1 MYARCFILTRS
12 KLTSVCCG
20 ALILFATQW
29 TFGQLQQPDR
39 YEINLANNEPGFR
52 VASASSEGLVL
63 HRFVRSNQ
71 DNFLEIVRLDTAFSE
86 IWKGSVPIERHMVFV
101 GGRSYDS
108 RVYFLFYSFGTH
120 SFNVIQMNQDNGQY
134 RQHSINSFIRFSAT
148 EFRVTKQAIL
158 IGGYFNRVPL
168 VLYFDLQTR
177 QSRIL
182 PGLLNEDGEL
192 TQIKVFDDGTFQV
205 LISGRNYKKQKTI
218 WIKNYQ
224 PDGSLLENYALEP
237 EDNVGLIF
245 GRSTRSV
252 NDMQILSG
260 VYGHRN
266 SEYSR
271 GLFITSIDPTGLQQ
285 MKYYKFGDLQ
295 NFFNYMKAKRSD
307 RIKQRI
313 ERRKIRGKK
322 IRFNYRFLIHE
333 VIEYKD
339 QFIVLG
345 EAFYPQYSSVNS
357 ASYRGFFNPRSFVG
371 NPIIRGDQVFDG
383 YRYTHAIIIGFDK
396 DGNLLWDNSF
406 EINDVRTFT
415 LEQFVRILVQ
425 DDKIILMYLFDNQ
438 IRTKIIRDNKV
449 LEGQTI
455 DPIRTLYD
463 DDILVREKRNNSQ
476 LDYWYDGNFYAFG
489 IHEIQNESG
498 DEAPQKRR
506 VFFVNKIN
514 P

>member
-1 MYARCFILTRS
+1 ME
-12 KLTSVCCG
+12 
-20 ALILFATQW
+20 
-29 TFGQLQQPDR
+29 QPDR
-39 YEINLANNEPGFR
+39 YEIRLANNEPAYR
-52 VASASSEGLVL
+52 VASASSKGLVL

-71 DNFLEIVRLDTAFSE
+71 DNFLELIRLDTAFQKMWE
-86 IWKGSVPIERHMVFV
+86 GSILVNRGMAFA
-101 GGRSYDS
+101 GGLAHDSY
-108 RVYFLFYSFGTH
+108 VYFLFHSLGTKAFELIRMDH
-120 SFNVIQMNQDNGQY
+120 DDGQY
-134 RQHSINSFIRFSAT
+134 RVYGINGFIHFSPT
-148 EFRVTKQAIL
+148 EFQVTKQAVL

-168 VLYFDLQTR
+168 VLYYDMTAH

-192 TQIKVFDDGTFQV
+192 TQIKVFEDDTFQV

-218 WIKNYQ
+218 WIKNYR
-224 PDGSLLENYALEP
+224 PDGTIIENYALEP
-237 EDNVGLIF
+237 EENVGLIF

-271 GLFITSIDPTGLQQ
+271 GLFITAIDPTGLQQ
-285 MKYYKFGDLQ
+285 MKYYNFGDLE
-295 NFFNYMKAKRSD
+295 NFFNYMKARRSN
-307 RIKQRI
+307 RIKERI

-322 IRFNYRFLIHE
+322 VKFNYRFLIHE
-333 VIEYKD
+333 IIEYKD

-345 EAFYPQYSSVNS
+345 EAFYPQYSTLSNS
-357 ASYRGFFNPRSFVG
+357 SYRGFFYPRSFNG
-371 NPIIRGDQVFDG
+371 NPLIRGDQVFDG

-406 EINDVRTFT
+406 EINDVKTFF
-415 LEQFVRILVQ
+415 LEQFVRLLVH
-425 DDKIILMYLFDNQ
+425 DDKITLVYLFDNQ
-438 IRTKIIRDNKV
+438 IRTKIIRDNQV

-455 DPIRTLYD
+455 DPIRTLYE
-463 DDILVREKRNNSQ
+463 DDILVREKRNNSH
-476 LDYWYDGNFYAFG
+476 LNYWYGDNFYAFG
-489 IHEIQNESG
+489 VHEIQSG
-498 DEAPQKRR
+498 SAGEGAEKRR

>member
-1 MYARCFILTRS
+1 LE
-12 KLTSVCCG
+12 
-20 ALILFATQW
+20 
-29 TFGQLQQPDR
+29 QPNR
-39 YEINLANNEPGFR
+39 YEMELANHEPGFR
-52 VASASSEGLVL
+52 VASASSGGLVL

-71 DNFLEIVRLDTAFSE
+71 DNFLELIRLDTTFHE
-86 IWKGSVPIERHMVFV
+86 MWKGSVLIDRSMIFI
-101 GGRSYDS
+101 GGLSYDS
-108 RVYFLFYSFGTH
+108 HAYFLFH
-120 SFNVIQMNQDNGQY
+120 SINTKAFELIRMDQDDGQY
-134 RQHSINSFIRFSAT
+134 RKYGINSFIRFSAT
-148 EFRVTKQAIL
+148 EFRVTNQAVL

-168 VLYFDLQTR
+168 VLYYDLAAH

-192 TQIKVFDDGTFQV
+192 TQIKVFEDDTFQV
-205 LISGRNYKKQKTI
+205 LISGRNYRKQKTI
-218 WIKNYQ
+218 WIKNYR
-224 PDGSLLENYALEP
+224 PDGSLVDNYALEP
-237 EDNVGLIF
+237 EEDVGLIF

-285 MKYYKFGDLQ
+285 TKYYNFGDLQ

-307 RIKQRI
+307 RIKERI

-333 VIEYKD
+333 VIEYDD

-345 EAFYPQYSSVNS
+345 EAFYPQYSTVNNS
-357 ASYRGFFNPRSFVG
+357 TYRGFFYPRSFNG
-371 NPIIRGDQVFDG
+371 NPLIHGDQIFDG

-406 EINDVRTFT
+406 EINDVKTFF
-415 LEQFVRILVQ
+415 LEQFVRFLVQ
-425 DDKIILMYLFDNQ
+425 DDKITLLYLFDNQ
-438 IRTKIIRDNKV
+438 IRTKIIRDNQV

-455 DPIRTLYD
+455 EPIRTLYD
-463 DDILVREKRNNSQ
+463 DDILVREKRNNSH
-476 LDYWYDGNFYAFG
+476 LNYWYGSNFYAFG
-489 IHEIQNESG
+489 VHEIENEAG
-498 DEAPQKRR
+498 DRPMQKRR
-506 VFFVNKIN
+506 VFFINKIN

>member
-1 MYARCFILTRS
+1 ME
-12 KLTSVCCG
+12 
-20 ALILFATQW
+20 
-29 TFGQLQQPDR
+29 QPDR
-39 YEINLANNEPGFR
+39 YEIKLANQEPGFR
-52 VASASSEGLVL
+52 VASASSDGLVL

-71 DNFLEIVRLDTAFSE
+71 DNFLELIRLDTTFHE
-86 IWKGSVPIERHMVFV
+86 MWQGSINIDRSMIFV
-101 GGRSYDS
+101 GGLARDSY
-108 RVYFLFYSFGTH
+108 VYFLFH
-120 SFNVIQMNQDNGQY
+120 SISTKAFELIRMDHDDGQY
-134 RQHSINSFIRFSAT
+134 RTYSVNGFIRFSAT
-148 EFRVTKQAIL
+148 EFRVTKQALL

-168 VLYFDLQTR
+168 VLYYDLTAH

-192 TQIKVFDDGTFQV
+192 TQVKVFEDDSFQV

-218 WIKNYQ
+218 WIKNYR
-224 PDGSLLENYALEP
+224 PDGTLIDNYTLEP
-237 EDNVGLIF
+237 EENVGFIF

-285 MKYYKFGDLQ
+285 TKYYNFGDLE
-295 NFFNYMKAKRSD
+295 NFFNYMKAKRSN
-307 RIKQRI
+307 RIKERI

-322 IRFNYRFLIHE
+322 VKFNYRFLIHE
-333 VIEYKD
+333 VIEHDD

-345 EAFYPQYSSVNS
+345 EAFYPQYSTVSNS
-357 ASYRGFFNPRSFVG
+357 SYRGFFYPRSFTG
-371 NPIIRGDQVFDG
+371 NPLIRGDQVFDG

-406 EINDVRTFT
+406 EINDVKTYF
-415 LEQFVRILVQ
+415 LEQFVRFSVR
-425 DDKIILMYLFDNQ
+425 DEKITLLYLFDNQ
-438 IRTKIIRDNKV
+438 IRTKIIRDNQV

-455 DPIRTLYD
+455 DPIRTLYED
-463 DDILVREKRNNSQ
+463 DKLVREKRNNSH
-476 LDYWYDGNFYAFG
+476 LNYWYGNNFYAYG
-489 IHEIQNESG
+489 IHEIENESG
-498 DEAPQKRR
+498 DQAAPKRR

>member
-1 MYARCFILTRS
+1 ME
-12 KLTSVCCG
+12 
-20 ALILFATQW
+20 
-29 TFGQLQQPDR
+29 QPDR
-39 YEINLANNEPGFR
+39 YEIKLANQEPGFR

-71 DNFLEIVRLDTAFSE
+71 DNFLELIRLDTTFHE
-86 IWKGSVPIERHMVFV
+86 MWQGSINIDRSMIFV
-101 GGRSYDS
+101 GGLANDSY
-108 RVYFLFYSFGTH
+108 VYFLFH
-120 SFNVIQMNQDNGQY
+120 SISTKAFELIRMDHDDGQY
-134 RQHSINSFIRFSAT
+134 RTYNVNGFIRFSAT
-148 EFRVTKQAIL
+148 EFRVTKQALL

-168 VLYFDLQTR
+168 VLYYDLATR

-192 TQIKVFDDGTFQV
+192 TQVKVFEDDTFQV

-218 WIKNYQ
+218 WIKNYR
-224 PDGSLLENYALEP
+224 PDGTLIDNYTLEP
-237 EDNVGLIF
+237 EENVGLIF

-285 MKYYKFGDLQ
+285 TKYYNFGDLE
-295 NFFNYMKAKRSD
+295 NFFNYMKAKRSN
-307 RIKQRI
+307 RIKERI

-322 IRFNYRFLIHE
+322 VKFNYRFLIHE
-333 VIEYKD
+333 VIEHDD

-345 EAFYPQYSSVNS
+345 EAFYPQYSTVSNS
-357 ASYRGFFNPRSFVG
+357 SYRGFFYPRSFTG
-371 NPIIRGDQVFDG
+371 NPLIRGDQVFDG

-406 EINDVRTFT
+406 EINDVKTYF
-415 LEQFVRILVQ
+415 LEQFVRFSVR
-425 DDKIILMYLFDNQ
+425 DDKITLLYLFDNQ
-438 IRTKIIRDNKV
+438 IRTKIIRDNQV

-455 DPIRTLYD
+455 DPIRTLYED
-463 DDILVREKRNNSQ
+463 DKLVREKRNNSH
-476 LDYWYDGNFYAFG
+476 LNYWYGNNFYAYG
-489 IHEIQNESG
+489 IHEIENESG
-498 DEAPQKRR
+498 DQAAPKRR